1 MLRDAHR
8 NGYHSIR
15 QFGRMLI
22 GLNHRQLELPGRPAK
37 LTVRRICGGTKQ
49 QIKKLIKKD
58 KERDIENQC
67 ASNV

>member
-22 GLNHRQLELPGRPAK
+22 GLNHRQLELSGRPAK
-37 LTVRRICGGTKQ
+37 STVRRICGGTKQ
-49 QIKKLIKKD
+49 QKKKIN